1 MRTRILINGSFDIV
15 HYGHLK
21 LFEFAR
27 SFENSF
33 VYVLID
39 TDERIAELK
48 GPTRPINKLHERMF
62 LLKSL
67 KYIDEVGSFGSD
79 LELNNLIE
87 EYQPDIMIKGSDYR
101 NQKIIGAEHCKEV
114 IFYDRLEPYSTT
126 QKIQNIASR

>member
-1 MRTRILINGSFDIV
+1 MKIVVNGSFDIV

-21 LFEFAR
+21 LLEYAR
-27 SFENSF
+27 SFPNSF

-48 GPTRPINKLHERMF
+48 GSTRPINKLYERMF

-67 KYIDEVGSFGSD
+67 KYVDDVDSFDSD
-79 LELNNLIE
+79 LELNTLIK